1 MNADEK
7 LHFRAHFRKLGQ
19 GRIIPVS
26 DAGYWARFWQ
36 APTRA
41 NDVYDTLAVEDVRAI
56 RDHNLANFV
65 TLIRVLLLR
74 LCAAAADSTPHREVL
89 NIVRML
95 TRALPLLFERANG
108 ETELFWSTAA
118 IQLDS
123 REEVLGARLVHA
135 ILSLLF
141 WTGFTLDASARQLW
155 EPGIGALNGTHKRCL
170 PGLEAHRMEVLK
182 LMLVVCTSGFYQRP
196 AALAPDGDRFLT
208 FLVLATPRLELLTL
222 VCSLINA
229 VCKASGQTPPQNASL
244 REVRYSYVT
253 CAAQLLCLMVAYPM
267 PHEPH
272 WQFLCDLGL
281 VQRRPFNMARAYL
294 AKLSSDSELQY
305 LAAHLMQIVASPI
318 KDARHAE
325 ESSFGGGVKLPP
337 SWVTEALA
345 FTWELLQ
352 CNKRFRSLIQ
362 TNELFV
368 ALVYHIYTYL
378 QAPALHEFVRI
389 CNQILLYLSADITLT
404 AHLCSG
410 PIIPQYLEQLP
421 THFRPTISPTTMR
434 DLVVFQICA
443 LLLKPPLAAPPES
456 ISMSLVDVLYN
467 VIPVVSQSPLG
478 VRDQPLKK
486 LANCNPLGG
495 IGYGTCNIIMQV
507 IVKFSAK
514 LYLLQSPHHADQLA
528 LILRAVC
535 AAMIKHPKASRM
547 LLLSTLKNE
556 RHYDALWNTVNSLK
570 TEYFSGDKL
579 MTSSDIL
586 TETTEAESEDSLPL
600 SRTTPE
606 CDQSDKGG
614 SLGSSMIDVGE
625 TLHDEGCDADLDA
638 ALQPSWPTGMSLKA
652 RAKLPRDAPLCRSW
666 GGNDA
671 LRIILTVISPLLNRK
686 MAEVPTL
693 GASLDTFALVVHL
706 EHLDFAQVLRADA
719 RHVNHDYLPDTAF
732 EPMRFGWSHLAL
744 GWYMSMLYASM
755 YKASDTVKAHAR
767 TDNKLIKNIASSL
780 ASITKLTQTWGL
792 AAPQEHESNDNIEH
806 AARALST
813 SGPWTGTHVTLF
825 QIPLTQQGFFSA
837 LNAKFK
843 LNVTAGNPHDESNGA
858 NPIAT
863 PRTANDNLT
872 RRMSQ
877 YRLSNPSVNS
887 LSSAHSVANGT
898 PIEEHEEYFA
908 KRNSAS
914 SLHSVNLINR
924 SHAGTPR
931 TSISLQEE

>member
-7 LHFRAHFRKLGQ
+7 LLFRAHFHKLGQ
-19 GRIIPVS
+19 SRIIPVS
-26 DAGYWARFWQ
+26 DAEYWAPFWQ
-36 APTRA
+36 APARA
-41 NDVYDTLAVEDVRAI
+41 SDVYDTLAAEDVRAI
-56 RDHNLANFV
+56 RDHNLANFAS
-65 TLIRVLLLR
+65 LIRVLLLR
-74 LCAAAADSTPHREVL
+74 LCAATADSSSHREVL
-89 NIVRML
+89 NTVRML
-95 TRALPLLFERANG
+95 TRTLPLFFERSDG
-108 ETELFWSTAA
+108 ETELFWSTSTT
-118 IQLDS
+118 QSDS
-123 REEVLGARLVHA
+123 REEALGARLVNA

-141 WTGFTLDASARQLW
+141 RAGFTLDAAARYLW
-155 EPGIGALNGTHKRCL
+155 EPGIGALNGTHLRCL
-170 PGLEAHRMEVLK
+170 PRLEAHRMEVLK
-182 LMLVVCTSGFYQRP
+182 LMLVVCTSGFYQLP
-196 AALAPDGDRFLT
+196 AALAPSGDRFLS

-222 VCSLINA
+222 VCSLIN
-229 VCKASGQTPPQNASL
+229 VMCKASGQKPPQNASL
-244 REVRYSYVT
+244 REVRYLYVT

-267 PHEPH
+267 PLEPH
-272 WQFLCDLGL
+272 WQFLCDLSL

-294 AKLSSDSELQY
+294 AKLSSDSELQFV
-305 LAAHLMQIVASPI
+305 AAHLMQIVSSPI

-325 ESSFGGGVKLPP
+325 ETSFGGGAKLPP

-352 CNKRFRSLIQ
+352 CNKRFRAVMQ
-362 TNELFV
+362 TDELFV
-368 ALVYHIYTYL
+368 ALVYYIYTYY
-378 QAPALHEFVRI
+378 QTSALHELVRI
-389 CNQILLYLSADITLT
+389 CNQFLVYLSADLTLT
-404 AHLCSG
+404 THLCSA
-410 PIIPQYLEQLP
+410 PISPQYLERMP
-421 THFRPTISPTTMR
+421 THFRPAISPTTMR
-434 DLVVFQICA
+434 DLVVSQICA
-443 LLLKPPLAAPPES
+443 LLLKPTLAAPPEF
-456 ISMSLVDVLYN
+456 ISMSMVDVLYN

-478 VRDQPLKK
+478 VEDQPLKK

-495 IGYGTCNIIMQV
+495 IGYGTCNVIMQV

-514 LYLLQSPHHADQLA
+514 LHLLQGPHHADQLA
-528 LILRAVC
+528 LVLRAVC
-535 AAMIKHPKASRM
+535 AAIIKHPRASRM

-556 RHYDALWNTVNSLK
+556 RHYDALWNTVNNLK

-579 MTSSDIL
+579 MSNDVL
-586 TETTEAESEDSLPL
+586 TNTIEEESEDSLPL

-606 CDQSDKGG
+606 CDQSEKGG
-614 SLGSSMIDVGE
+614 SLDSSMIDVGE
-625 TLHDEGCDADLDA
+625 MLHDGGCVADLNA
-638 ALQPSWPTGMSLKA
+638 ALQPSRPTGMSLRA
-652 RAKLPRDAPLCRSW
+652 RAKLPRDAPLSRSW

-671 LRIILTVISPLLNRK
+671 LRIILTVILPLLNHE
-686 MAEVPTL
+686 MVEVSTQ
-693 GASLDTFALVVHL
+693 GAPIDSFALAVYL
-706 EHLDFAQVLRADA
+706 EHSDFAKVLQASA

-780 ASITKLTQTWGL
+780 ASITKLTQGWGL

-806 AARALST
+806 ADRALST

-825 QIPLTQQGFFSA
+825 QIPLTQQGFFGA

-843 LNVTAGNPHDESNGA
+843 LNSTAANPHETNGA
-858 NPIAT
+858 SPMAI
-863 PRTANDNLT
+863 PRTVNDNLT

-877 YRLSNPSVNS
+877 YRLGNPSVNS